1 MKRITLLLAV
11 IATGLAF
18 GSITSCTKE
27 ETKSST
33 SNNTTTDARDLAVGT
48 YTGVS
53 VTVFDGETSTDSV
66 TFTVAKGTG
75 STLNITEDGVTF
87 KTDAIVVSGKDFA
100 GNIPTQSVTN
110 DGVTF
115 TIVGK
120 GNNNEHFA
128 FADAQKA
135 FTYELQING
144 GPFAGTSATVFGTKK

>member
-1 MKRITLLLAV
+1 MKRITQLVV

-18 GSITSCTKE
+18 GLTSCSKE
-27 ETKSST
+27 ESSSASS

-48 YTGVS
+48 YTGIS

-144 GPFAGTSATVFGTKK
+144 GPFAGTSTTVFGTKK